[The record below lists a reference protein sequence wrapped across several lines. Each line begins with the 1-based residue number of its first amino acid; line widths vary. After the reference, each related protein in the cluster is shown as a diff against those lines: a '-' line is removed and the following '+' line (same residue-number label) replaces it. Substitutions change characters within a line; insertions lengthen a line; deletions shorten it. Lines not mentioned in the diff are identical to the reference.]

1 MSKRQLVCESR
12 LGLMAV
18 RCGRHPRSFKS
29 LFGDGRSPPRSIRPN
44 FRRLNIEVIAFNSG
58 HSSPAIVSERETAN
72 ERKNPDGNGV
82 TAKSAFAAWTRGGVR
97 LHPIVGVGAAGG
109 RSAGGRSGHSGPRR
123 DRHTRD
129 AATFSAPHHSPSATA
144 HAPHR
149 STCCARRT
157 SSDTIGDPSAFERQI
172 ARSDGFR
179 GAYAFGGPRNARDRR

>member
-1 MSKRQLVCESR
+1 MSKRQLVCKSR
-12 LGLMAV
+12 LGLMAA
-18 RCGRHPRSFKS
+18 RCRRHPCSFKS
-29 LFGDGRSPPRSIRPN
+29 LFGEGAAPRSIRPN
-44 FRRLNIEVIAFNSG
+44 FRRLNIEVIAFDCRR
-58 HSSPAIVSERETAN
+58 SSSATVSERETASG
-72 ERKNPDGNGV
+72 RKNPNGNGV
-82 TAKSAFAAWTRGGVR
+82 TAQSAFAAWTRGGIRVR
-97 LHPIVGVGAAGG
+97 PIAGVGAAGG
-109 RSAGGRSGHSGPRR
+109 RSTGGRSGHSGPRR
-123 DRHTRD
+123 DRDTRD